1 MKKVSYMI
9 LLIVLGILIG
19 VIGVYLASTVDI
31 FQLQSNKQE
40 DTTTDTIREPNENQT
55 FASDIYNKYANSVIS
70 VINLKQVS
78 VQDFF
83 GRTYTSD
90 EEYQQG
96 VGSGFVYKKENGYYY
111 ALTNNHVVED
121 SDAINVVLNT
131 SEGVDKEN
139 AKNNVIDADIVG
151 VDTTYDIAVVKF
163 KTKSDI
169 TPVDIGTS
177 SNLVAGQDVVAI
189 GSPYGTDFQGTI
201 TEGIVSA
208 PNRSMED
215 DEGNTLSY
223 VQTDAAI
230 NPGNSGGPLFD
241 ADGKVIGMNTMKI
254 ADSESDN
261 MGFSIPIDQVMKIAD
276 KIETNKS

>member
-1 MKKVSYMI
+1 MKKISYM
-9 LLIVLGILIG
+9 LLLVLLGILIG
-19 VIGVYLASTVDI
+19 VSGVYLVRTIDI
-31 FQLQSNKQE
+31 PNLTDTENQE
-40 DTTTDTIREPNENQT
+40 DTTSDTIREPNDNAT
-55 FASDIYNKYANSVIS
+55 FATDIYNNYADSVVS
-70 VINLKQVS
+70 VVNLKQVS
-78 VQDFF
+78 IQDFF

-96 VGSGFVYKKENGYYY
+96 VGSGFIYKEENGYYY

-131 SEGVDKEN
+131 SEGVDKTN
-139 AKNNVIDADIVG
+139 AEDSAIDADIVG

-163 KTKSDI
+163 KTKKEI
-169 TPVDIGTS
+169 EPVEIGTS
-177 SNLVAGQDVVAI
+177 NNLVAGQDVVAI

-201 TEGIVSA
+201 TKGIVSA
-208 PNRSMED
+208 PERSMED

-223 VQTDAAI
+223 IQTDAAI

-276 KIETNKS
+276 KIESNQ

>member
-1 MKKVSYMI
+1 MKKISYMI
-9 LLIVLGILIG
+9 ILILFGILIG
-19 VIGVYLASTVDI
+19 VTGVYLAGAVDI
-31 FQLQSNKQE
+31 SSLINESNQE
-40 DTTTDTIREPNENQT
+40 ETTDTIREPNDNET
-55 FASDIYNKYANSVIS
+55 FATDIYNNYADSVVS

-78 VQDFF
+78 IKDFF

-96 VGSGFVYKKENGYYY
+96 VGSGFVYKKEDGYYY

-121 SDAINVVLNT
+121 SDAISVVLNT
-131 SEGVDKEN
+131 GEEVDEEN
-139 AKNNVIDADIVG
+139 AQNNLIDADIVG
-151 VDTTYDIAVVKF
+151 VDSTYDIAVVKF
-163 KTKSDI
+163 KTKTDI
-169 TPVDIGTS
+169 KPVEIGTS
-177 SNLVAGQDVVAI
+177 SNLVPGQDVVAI

-201 TEGIVSA
+201 TKGIVSA
-208 PNRSMED
+208 PKRSMED
-215 DEGNTLSY
+215 EDGNTLSY
-223 VQTDAAI
+223 IQTDAAI

-276 KIETNKS
+276 EIESNKS